1 MSSQFRRTAITNLP
15 GITLVYYMP
24 LKSAL
29 GIVQWLV
36 RGKGQAVGWTITNVS
51 LVLMCFLWGF
61 SPRFDWAGPCFTIE
75 AEQGCRWNWPRSATF
90 ITFVKTDCKNSRKLD
105 PSSALLPSYASGFPS
120 TFTGTVHQRP
130 VKHLPY
136 LCCLHSGSKV
146 STYQHV
152 SIAET
157 ILKNSLTPEVW
168 GKPH

>member
-1 MSSQFRRTAITNLP
+1 
-15 GITLVYYMP
+15 
-24 LKSAL
+24 
-29 GIVQWLV
+29 
-36 RGKGQAVGWTITNVS
+36 
-51 LVLMCFLWGF
+51 MCFLWGF

-75 AEQGCRWNWPRSATF
+75 AEQGCRWSWPRSATF

-120 TFTGTVHQRP
+120 TSTGTVHQRP

-136 LCCLHSGSKV
+136 PCCLHSGSKV

-157 ILKNSLTPEVW
+157 ILKNSLHSPQKYEANHTRPSTQAHWKKEKFKQTESLGSW
-168 GKPH
+168 AAKRIFGPWEHLIRPGPGLPSLSHHD